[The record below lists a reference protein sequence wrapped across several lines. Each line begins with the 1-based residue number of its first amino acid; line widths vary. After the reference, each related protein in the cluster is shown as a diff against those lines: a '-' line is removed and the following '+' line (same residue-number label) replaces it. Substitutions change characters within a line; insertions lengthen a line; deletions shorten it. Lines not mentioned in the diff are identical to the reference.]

1 MRHVHTTRVVIFV
14 ALLVIGAAALFALLR
29 S

>member
-1 MRHVHTTRVVIFV
+1 VRHVHTTRVVILV

>member
-1 MRHVHTTRVVIFV
+1 MRHIHTTRVVVFV
-14 ALLVIGAAALFALLR
+14 ALLAIGAAALFALLR